1 MRIDGL
7 CPICGKLQ
15 DKLAKLPLV
24 PLNSRLR
31 KHRDK
36 VQKQLHT
43 SARDG
48 CMPNIN
54 LMAGTLD

>member
-1 MRIDGL
+1 MRTDGL
-7 CPICGKLQ
+7 CEQCGKLQ

-24 PLNSRLR
+24 PLNSHLR

-36 VQKQLHT
+36 VQMQLHR

-48 CMPNIN
+48 CMPKIN